1 MEVRES
7 EQPKQPVVFIHRWI
21 IGDNRELTMQFVIAL
36 LSIYRFDHTRSMT
49 ILYQLAH
56 SQ

>member
-7 EQPKQPVVFIHRWI
+7 EQPVVFIHRWI
-21 IGDNRELTMQFVIAL
+21 IGDNRELTMHFVIAL